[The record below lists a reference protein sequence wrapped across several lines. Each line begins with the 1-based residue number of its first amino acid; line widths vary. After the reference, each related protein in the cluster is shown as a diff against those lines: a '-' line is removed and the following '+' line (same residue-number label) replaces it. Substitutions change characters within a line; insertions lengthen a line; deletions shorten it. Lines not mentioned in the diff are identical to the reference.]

1 VFNFQ
6 ILENPSFWYF
16 ISFVLF
22 VFIIGVPV
30 FKLIFR
36 HLDDKSKA
44 IAKQLESAKNSRQE
58 AEVFLAKAKE
68 QSNLA
73 AKQVEDMLERAKLE
87 TVRIEEET
95 VSDLDNFLER
105 EKKRAENSIVRLEA
119 ESSKR
124 IQIKA
129 TEISLKITKDVLSSL
144 FSSGDIQESF
154 NKKTLDE
161 LKKINNM

>member
-1 VFNFQ
+1 M
-6 ILENPSFWYF
+6 LESPSFWYF

-30 FKLIFR
+30 FKMIFS
-36 HLDDKSKA
+36 HLDDRAKA
-44 IAKQLESAKNSRQE
+44 IAKQLDSAKQSRQE
-58 AEVFLAKAKE
+58 AELFLAKAKE
-68 QSNLA
+68 QSSLA
-73 AKQVEDMLERAKLE
+73 SKQVEDMLERAKLE

-95 VSDLDNFLER
+95 VADLDSFLER
-105 EKKRAENSIVRLEA
+105 EKKRAENSIIRLEA

-129 TEISLKITKDVLSSL
+129 TEISLKITKNVLSSL

>member
-1 VFNFQ
+1 MFSFQ
-6 ILENPSFWYF
+6 ILESPSFWYL
-16 ISFVLF
+16 ISFILF
-22 VFIIGVPV
+22 VFIIGRPV
-30 FKLIFR
+30 FKMILSYI
-36 HLDDKSKA
+36 DDKSKT
-44 IAKQLESAKNSRQE
+44 IEKQLESAKKSRQE
-58 AEVFLAKAKE
+58 SEVFLAKAKE

-73 AKQVEDMLERAKLE
+73 SKQVEDMLERAKLE
-87 TVRIEEET
+87 IVRIEEDT
-95 VSDLDNFLER
+95 VADLDSFLER
-105 EKKRAENSIVRLEA
+105 EKKRAENSIIRLEA

-154 NKKTLDE
+154 NKKTLDD